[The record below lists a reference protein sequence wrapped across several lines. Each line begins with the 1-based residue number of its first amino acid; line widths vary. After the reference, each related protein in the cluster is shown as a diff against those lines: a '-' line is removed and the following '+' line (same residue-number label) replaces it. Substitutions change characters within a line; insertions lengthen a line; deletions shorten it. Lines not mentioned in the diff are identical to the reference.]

1 MERDV
6 IENLIKWKD
15 KIDRKPLVLRGA
27 RQVGKTW
34 LMKYFG
40 ENYYDNYAYFNMDND
55 DILKGIFDKNYDTN
69 RIIDE
74 LKLYSKVDIK
84 KNKTL
89 IIFDEIQEIPKTLTS
104 LKYFCEEN
112 NEYHIICAGS
122 LLGIALHKGTSFP
135 VGKVEFENI
144 FPLSFGEYLTA
155 KGLREYRQIID
166 NKDYDK
172 MKTFKSIY
180 IDNLKEYYYIG
191 GMPEVVSDFINNKNF
206 EKVRTLQKNII
217 YMYESDFSKHVE
229 NNLVLRIKEVFNS
242 IPKQLGNENKKF
254 MYSNIQK
261 GSRASKYEE
270 AIMWLNDCGIIYKVN
285 RVSDVKIPLKAY
297 EENNVFKLYMV
308 DVGLLSCM
316 NNIKL
321 ETLING
327 NELFVEFKGALTE
340 NYVCGELI
348 KKHNNTI
355 SYFTN
360 ERSTLEIDFLV
371 DNGDEIIPI
380 EVKSS
385 INLRS
390 KSLNTF
396 IDKYKIKKA
405 IRYSLADY
413 KENEIITD
421 IPLFAI

>member
-191 GMPEVVSDFINNKNF
+191 V
-206 EKVRTLQKNII
+206 KVILANMQKTIW
-217 YMYESDFSKHVE
+217 YYESKKCLILYQ
-229 NNLVLRIKEVFNS
+229 NNQATKIKNLC
-242 IPKQLGNENKKF
+242 I
-254 MYSNIQK
+254 
-261 GSRASKYEE
+261 A
-270 AIMWLNDCGIIYKVN
+270 IYKKGQGQA
-285 RVSDVKIPLKAY
+285 SMK
-297 EENNVFKLYMV
+297 KL
-308 DVGLLSCM
+308 
-316 NNIKL
+316 
-321 ETLING
+321 
-327 NELFVEFKGALTE
+327 
-340 NYVCGELI
+340 
-348 KKHNNTI
+348 
-355 SYFTN
+355 
-360 ERSTLEIDFLV
+360 
-371 DNGDEIIPI
+371 
-380 EVKSS
+380 
-385 INLRS
+385 
-390 KSLNTF
+390 
-396 IDKYKIKKA
+396 
-405 IRYSLADY
+405 
-413 KENEIITD
+413 
-421 IPLFAI
+421 